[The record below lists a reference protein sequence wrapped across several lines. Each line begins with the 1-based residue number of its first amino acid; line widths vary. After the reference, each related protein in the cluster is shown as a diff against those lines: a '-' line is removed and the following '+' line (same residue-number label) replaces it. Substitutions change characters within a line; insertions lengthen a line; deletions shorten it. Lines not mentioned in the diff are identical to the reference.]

1 MLAVPKVRAGKA
13 PQLPRLI
20 SVGIDRTGAYQKF
33 IFAKSVFGLALL
45 PPRDGARSS
54 PDLQSGDSL
63 DGYKGY
69 RPWEENAGTGNLA
82 LRHGLD
88 SQDYDT

>member
-20 SVGIDRTGAYQKF
+20 SVGIDRTGVYQKF

-45 PPRDGARSS
+45 PPNDIGLLFGTTQIVWSN
-54 PDLQSGDSL
+54 SL
-63 DGYKGY
+63 PGMAAVVVYAD
-69 RPWEENAGTGNLA
+69 RTTSNL
-82 LRHGLD
+82 
-88 SQDYDT
+88 SYT